1 MRACHTKVCATRR
14 AFLNELFVYAS
25 AFPYKAKLI
34 ETKQGNTL
42 ILSKLPGIPYLDA
55 DVLSEI
61 IMSKLAQAIG
71 KFHSIQHL
79 GDMVLCHWDNQP
91 RNILWSA
98 EKQKV
103 WLVDFEDIRLAHPE
117 GDIAHLFLF
126 WAEVLDFASFK
137 KDTCLFLS
145 KYKAVVPL
153 DYLRWKAEY
162 RKAKA
167 RFDRRRK
174 KYNKRS
180 EFDNPDRNDNRKY
193 LASGAMLK

>member
-1 MRACHTKVCATRR
+1 MRACHTKVCVNRR

-25 AFPYKAKLI
+25 AFPNKAKLVEI
-34 ETKQGNTL
+34 KQDNTL
-42 ILSKLPGIPYLDA
+42 ILSRLDGIPYLDA
-55 DVLSEI
+55 DVLSEDI
-61 IMSKLAQAIG
+61 ISKLAQSIS

-79 GDMVLCHWDNQP
+79 EEKVLCHWDNQP
-91 RNILWSA
+91 RNILWSK
-98 EKQKV
+98 EQQKL
-103 WLVDFEDIRLAHPE
+103 WIVDFEDIRLAPPE
-117 GDIAHLFLF
+117 ADIAHLFLF

-137 KDTCLFLS
+137 ANVRVFLS
-145 KYKAVVPL
+145 HYKAVVPI

-180 EFDNPDRNDNRKY
+180 GFDNPDRFDNRKY